1 MTFNE
6 LDNLYNEEGVQSI
19 LQTMGASYLLQD
31 PDDYVYMKQQLV
43 GEWLENG

>member
-6 LDNLYNEEGVQSI
+6 LDNLYNEE
-19 LQTMGASYLLQD
+19 GASYLLQD